1 LFDTLTIAAIADEL
15 TESALDGRIQR
26 IGLADARTMV
36 AEVYAGGRRRTLIAS
51 ASDSHARLLLSD
63 LPPAI
68 DAELVTPFSLLLR
81 KHTRGG
87 VIVGIEQPP
96 LERLVRISIA
106 KRQRPHNRPESDQL
120 VATKQAAS
128 PGEIDEADDEE
139 DVFGLEDATFV
150 HLYVEIMGRHSNLIL
165 VSDEGKIM
173 ESVKR
178 VTSSMSRVRQV
189 LPKLP
194 YVPPP
199 PMSLPDPRR
208 VTTADIEQLFAGS
221 APEADLARTLVRNF
235 RGISPQMAREIV
247 YRAGQSND
255 VAAAIARE
263 MRRLLEPLLTSTWEP
278 CVYRDESDEAVAF
291 SPILFAHL
299 AAGFREVRVEHVS
312 QAAEAVEGAEPGSG
326 RAGRHGQRRD
336 RLAAAVRDARGRVDG
351 RLDALRKQS
360 AVAAEVEQ
368 WKTWGELIYA
378 YLWSIGPGQTELD
391 ADGVRV
397 PLDPKLSAKENAQE
411 YFERYRKAQSA
422 GEQVPALIGRTEAE
436 LSYFDQLL
444 TQIEQAETYA
454 EIEALAA
461 EWDATRS
468 SERSKGS
475 KPRSVQLSKRS
486 KALLDSRGN
495 AVFVGRSGAQND
507 EVTFEV
513 AGPDDTWLHARGV
526 PGSHVIVR
534 WLGSDEEH
542 SPETIEAAAALA
554 AYYSS
559 ARASGHV
566 EVDVTRRRH
575 VKKIKGT
582 GPGMVT
588 YRNERTISVA
598 PRSEDQVA
606 NVLRSGGEQSRS

>member
-15 TESALDGRIQR
+15 TADALDGRIQR
-26 IGLADARTMV
+26 IGLADSRTLT
-36 AEVYAGGRRRTLIAS
+36 AEVYAAGRRRTLVAS
-51 ASDSHARLLLSD
+51 ASDSHARLLLTDSS
-63 LPPAI
+63 PAI

-106 KRQRPHNRPESDQL
+106 KRQRPHNRGESDMPEE
-120 VATKQAAS
+120 ANA
-128 PGEIDEADDEE
+128 PEIEGEDDDEE
-139 DVFGLEDATFV
+139 VFGLEDASFV
-150 HLYVEIMGRHSNLIL
+150 HLYIEIMGRHSNLIL
-165 VSDEGKIM
+165 VSDDGKIM

-189 LPKLP
+189 LPRLP

-199 PMSLPDPRR
+199 PMNLPDPRQ
-208 VTTADIEQLFAGS
+208 VVSADIERILG
-221 APEADLARTLVRNF
+221 EASPKDDLPRTLVRSF

-247 YRAGQSND
+247 FRAGGSGNT
-255 VAAAIARE
+255 AAAIARE
-263 MRRLLEPLLTSTWEP
+263 TRRLLEPLLTSAWAP
-278 CVYRDESDEAVAF
+278 CVYFDESDEAVAF
-291 SPILFAHL
+291 SPSSFAYL
-299 AAGFREVRVEHVS
+299 SAEYREERVESIS
-312 QAAEAVEGAEPGSG
+312 QAAVAVEGGEQSAG
-326 RAGRHGQRRD
+326 RGGRHGQRRE
-336 RLAAAVRDARGRVDG
+336 RLATSVRAARDRTSGK
-351 RLDALRKQS
+351 LDSLHKQR
-360 AVAAEVEQ
+360 AAAAEAEQ

-378 YLWSIGPGQTELD
+378 YLWAIEPGQAEFD

-397 PLDPKLSAKENAQE
+397 PLDPLLTAKENAQE

-422 GEQVPALIGRTEAE
+422 GDQIPALIERTEGE
-436 LSYFDQLL
+436 LAYFDQLL
-444 TQIEQAETYA
+444 TQIAQAETYP

-461 EWDATRS
+461 ESDASRS
-468 SERSKGS
+468 TEGSKGS
-475 KPRSVQLSKRS
+475 KPRSAPLPKRP
-486 KALLDSRGN
+486 KALLDGRGN
-495 AVFVGRSGAQND
+495 AVYIGRSGAQND

-534 WLGSDEEH
+534 WLGSNEEDV
-542 SPETIEAAAALA
+542 PETIEAAAALA

-559 ARASGHV
+559 ARESGHV

-588 YRNERTISVA
+588 YRNERTISIA
-598 PRSEDQVA
+598 PHSEEQLEG
-606 NVLRSGGEQSRS
+606 VLRTG